1 MNIELVKFFKQ
12 LPIDLWRIVN
22 YQGFMIEKSNFDK
35 VIQDIAETKNDCP
48 SNTRNYNLA
57 PSDIKLLKVCDKM
70 YKEFFE
76 YSKDFYFDGKSR
88 LVDIEPIRVYQIMYE
103 GLNKCG
109 LWSKYIYYTYDTYK
123 IVEKQYYEDTNDEI
137 LDTICEY
144 VGFDDNY
151 DWELAKK
158 LTKEYIEN
166 TLNITFK
173 EIEFDIDRYWYD
185 FYTYDIKCL
194 HNTKLTEHI
203 EYVDDGKLIKTKKL

>member
-22 YQGFMIEKSNFDK
+22 YQGFMIEKHNFDK
-35 VIQDIAETKNDCP
+35 VIQDIAETKNDNP
-48 SNTRNYNLA
+48 SNTKHNNLK
-57 PSDIKLLKVCDKM
+57 PSVIKLIKVCDKM

-76 YSKDFYFDGKSR
+76 YSIDFYFDRKSC
-88 LVDIEPIRVYQIMYE
+88 LVHFEPIRMYQIMNE
-103 GLNKCG
+103 GLNEYGICQN
-109 LWSKYIYYTYDTYK
+109 YIYYTYDTYK

-137 LDTICEY
+137 LNTICDY

-151 DWELAKK
+151 DWELAMK

-173 EIEFDIDRYWYD
+173 EIEIDIDFDWYD
-185 FYTYDIKCL
+185 DYTHSIRLYND
-194 HNTKLTEHI
+194 TKLTEHI
-203 EYVDDGKLIKTKKL
+203 EYVDDGKLIKTKKI

>member
-35 VIQDIAETKNDCP
+35 VIQDIAETKNDSP
-48 SNTRNYNLA
+48 SNTKHNNLT

-76 YSKDFYFDGKSR
+76 YSKDFYYNHGSD
-88 LVDIEPIRVYQIMYE
+88 LVDIDPIRMYQIMYE
-103 GLNKCG
+103 GLNEIG
-109 LWSKYIYYTYDTYK
+109 LCQNIIYYTYDTYK
-123 IVEKQYYEDTNDEI
+123 IVEKKYYEDANNEI

-151 DWELAKK
+151 DWDLAVK
-158 LTKEYIEN
+158 LTKDYISN

-173 EIEFDIDRYWYD
+173 EIEIDIDFDWYD
-185 FYTYDIKCL
+185 DYTYKIRL
-194 HNTKLTEHI
+194 YHNTKLTEHI